1 MSKWCSLAPR
11 LKAGGSQGQPPIF
24 FWKKMGFY
32 FFWRQ
37 KLFFWR
43 LQGGPR
49 EGLQRR
55 GLESG
60 YKGATKRIQHG
71 APTAQFNKTRSS
83 RKYKGVVGGLGDQTT
98 ENQQSSFC
106 PGAAALDLI
115 AGNTGT
121 GNKRRERRRRHEGG
135 SGLGDD
141 VWIWLVGTSM
151 GHFSGAGRY
160 RGRNRHLDATGEAL
174 GGWAV
179 GI

>member
-1 MSKWCSLAPR
+1 M
-11 LKAGGSQGQPPIF
+11 
-24 FWKKMGFY
+24 
-32 FFWRQ
+32 
-37 KLFFWR
+37 
-43 LQGGPR
+43 
-49 EGLQRR
+49 LQRLR
-55 GLESG
+55 WRETQEGEGPGESEG
-60 YKGATKRIQHG
+60 DGEDERH
-71 APTAQFNKTRSS
+71 
-83 RKYKGVVGGLGDQTT
+83 GDQTT
-98 ENQQSSFC
+98 ENQQSSSC

-151 GHFSGAGRY
+151 GHFSGAGRH